1 MTETVGQILP
11 LAVAA
16 GLSPIPIVAIVALLA
31 TPGAKANSPAFIAGW
46 VLGLGLLGTFLLLL
60 AGATEASSGGS
71 PTEGVS
77 WVKLLL
83 GVALVAM
90 AISRFRRRLTR
101 SAEPKEPPWMSR
113 IDGFGWRQSL
123 GLGFGLSALNP
134 KNVFLML
141 AAVASIAGAGQT
153 TAVDAASLAVYVA
166 VATLGIAAT
175 VGVALT
181 AGDRSASILTSVKD
195 WMIKENDTVIGLIV
209 LVIGVQLIGDALP
222 GAL

>member
-1 MTETVGQILP
+1 LTETIGQILP

-16 GLSPIPIVAIVALLA
+16 GLSPIPIVAIVALLSG
-31 TPGAKANSPAFIAGW
+31 PGAKSNSPAFIAGW
-46 VLGLGLLGTFLLLL
+46 VVGLGLLGTGLLLL

-77 WVKLLL
+77 WVKLIL
-83 GVALVAM
+83 GTALVVM
-90 AISRFRRRLTR
+90 AVSRFRRRVSR
-101 SAEPKEPPWMSR
+101 SAEPKEPPWMNRVDS
-113 IDGFGWRQSL
+113 FGWKQSL

-153 TAVDAASLAVYVA
+153 TAVDAASLAAYIA
-166 VATLGIAAT
+166 IATLGIAAT

-181 AGDRSASILTSVKD
+181 AGLSAPVT
-195 WMIKENDTVIGLIV
+195 
-209 LVIGVQLIGDALP
+209 
-222 GAL
+222 GA